1 MELELDSHRSLP
13 RLTPP
18 DAFVLAVGPL
28 VMELRAQ
35 GLSYERLAT
44 ELASRDVPESMQSC
58 GWSRQAANYVISS
71 LPFHGRGTHSI
82 TPALHNFACSQ
93 GPRRDGRTIR

>member
-1 MELELDSHRSLP
+1 MDAESPLPGFTESGVAVLTSQLDGSGLRQNRPMELELDSHRSLL

-44 ELASRDVPESMQSC
+44 ELASRDVPT
-58 GWSRQAANYVISS
+58 
-71 LPFHGRGTHSI
+71 LK
-82 TPALHNFACSQ
+82 
-93 GPRRDGRTIR
+93 GRT